1 VVGFVRGVSESM
13 NGRENAGMILIEEE
27 KKIEGGENFRVLISF
42 KITNENFIGNLTR

>member
-1 VVGFVRGVSESM
+1 MFGGVSKSM

-27 KKIEGGENFRVLISF
+27 KNRGGDFRVLISF

>member
-1 VVGFVRGVSESM
+1 M

-27 KKIEGGENFRVLISF
+27 KKMRGGDFRVLISF

>member
-1 VVGFVRGVSESM
+1 M

-27 KKIEGGENFRVLISF
+27 KKMGGDFRVLISF